1 MSFKNESTRCKDT
14 TKRGEPCRAAATAG
28 GLCFFHA
35 NPNKAS
41 ELGRIGGRSK
51 GRINTEMVDPLP
63 LSNAHLGRS
72 GTRPITPGLCPYETT
87 PLPLLDDAIAV
98 RDTVTRLIADVHA
111 GKVEPKVIAVLTDLI
126 NLRLRALDAV
136 REFESLERSHLLTID
151 MQARRL
157 AMMAGLRDDGSE

>member
-1 MSFKNESTRCKDT
+1 MTLKTPDSRCQGQ
-14 TKRGEPCRAAATAG
+14 TKTGKPCRAAATAG

-51 GRINTEMVDPLP
+51 GRAAAEMVKPLP

-72 GTRPITPGLCPYETT
+72 GTLPIRPGLCPYETT

-111 GKVEPKVIAVLTDLI
+111 GKVEPKVIAELTDLI

-136 REFESLERSHLLTID
+136 REFEQQERN
-151 MQARRL
+151 
-157 AMMAGLRDDGSE
+157 